1 MVDYFR
7 KEVIYDTTIYFIISY
22 YGLYMAY
29 TLSYL
34 YKRTLFIWLYSHCLL
49 IPSDKTIS
57 SYLARITRIHDR
69 RSTLFKYGLN
79 AFLIGDIACLFFY
92 YHYQPFTYIEL
103 IVPVVSMILLEIVTY
118 SKDIDYKTEITSYI
132 FALVWLTS
140 KSILTAITMNTL
152 NFKMMALGFILYL
165 LSDVLLVFYKRNKYQ
180 ILGILNIF
188 FYYFGIFLTAYSFSF
203 I

>member
-1 MVDYFR
+1 MILLYILLFLIMTCTWR
-7 KEVIYDTTIYFIISY
+7 TCYHIYTKGLCSFGFI
-22 YGLYMAY
+22 LTAY
-29 TLSYL
+29 LSHQT
-34 YKRTLFIWLYSHCLL
+34 KLFLL
-49 IPSDKTIS
+49 ILPGL
-57 SYLARITRIHDR
+57 LAFMIGDLLLCKKN
-69 RSTLFKYGLN
+69 LFKYGLN

-103 IVPVVSMILLEIVTY
+103 IAPVVSMILLEVVTY

-132 FALVWLTS
+132 FALVWLTT
-140 KSILTAITMNTL
+140 KSILAAITMNTL

-165 LSDVLLVFYKRNKYQ
+165 LSDVFLAFYKRNKYQ

>member
-1 MVDYFR
+1 MILLYILLFVIMGCTWRTRYHICTKGLCSFGFILTAYFSHQT
-7 KEVIYDTTIYFIISY
+7 K
-22 YGLYMAY
+22 
-29 TLSYL
+29 
-34 YKRTLFIWLYSHCLL
+34 LFLL
-49 IPSDKTIS
+49 ILPGL
-57 SYLARITRIHDR
+57 LAFMIGDI
-69 RSTLFKYGLN
+69 LFCKKELFRYALD

-103 IVPVVSMILLEIVTY
+103 IAPVVSMILLEVVTY
-118 SKDIDYKTEITSYI
+118 SKKIDYKTEIISYI
-132 FALVWLTS
+132 FALVWLTT
-140 KSILTAITMNTL
+140 KSIFTSIIINTL

>member
-1 MVDYFR
+1 MILLYILLFLILACTGRTRYHVYTKGLCSFSFILTAYLSHQTKLFLLILPGLLTFMIGDILLCKKNLFR
-7 KEVIYDTTIYFIISY
+7 
-22 YGLYMAY
+22 YGL
-29 TLSYL
+29 
-34 YKRTLFIWLYSHCLL
+34 
-49 IPSDKTIS
+49 D
-57 SYLARITRIHDR
+57 
-69 RSTLFKYGLN
+69 

-92 YHYQPFTYIEL
+92 YHFQPFTYIEL
-103 IVPVVSMILLEIVTY
+103 FVPVVSMILLEIVTY

-132 FALVWLTS
+132 FALVWLTT
-140 KSILTAITMNTL
+140 KSILTAIALNTL

-165 LSDVLLVFYKRNKYQ
+165 LSDVLLVFYKKNNHQ

>member
-1 MVDYFR
+1 MILLYILLFVIMVCTWCTRYHIYTKGLCSFGFIFTAYFSHQT
-7 KEVIYDTTIYFIISY
+7 K
-22 YGLYMAY
+22 
-29 TLSYL
+29 
-34 YKRTLFIWLYSHCLL
+34 LFLL
-49 IPSDKTIS
+49 ILPG
-57 SYLARITRIHDR
+57 
-69 RSTLFKYGLN
+69 LFAFMIGDILLCKKELFRYALD

-92 YHYQPFTYIEL
+92 YRYQPFTYIEL
-103 IVPVVSMILLEIVTY
+103 IAPVVSMILLEVVTY

-132 FALVWLTS
+132 FALVWLTT
-140 KSILTAITMNTL
+140 KSIFISIAMNTL

-165 LSDVLLVFYKRNKYQ
+165 LSDVLLVFYKRSKYQ

>member
-1 MVDYFR
+1 MILLYVLLFLIMACTWRTCYH
-7 KEVIYDTTIYFIISY
+7 IYTKGLCSFGFI
-22 YGLYMAY
+22 LTAY
-29 TLSYL
+29 LSHQT
-34 YKRTLFIWLYSHCLL
+34 KLFLL
-49 IPSDKTIS
+49 ILPGL
-57 SYLARITRIHDR
+57 LAFMIGDLLLCKKN
-69 RSTLFKYGLN
+69 LFKYGLN

-103 IVPVVSMILLEIVTY
+103 IAPVVSMILLEVVTY
-118 SKDIDYKTEITSYI
+118 SKDMDYKTEITSYI
-132 FALVWLTS
+132 FALVWLTT
-140 KSILTAITMNTL
+140 KSILAAITMNTL

-165 LSDVLLVFYKRNKYQ
+165 LSDVFLAFYKRNKYQ

>member
-1 MVDYFR
+1 MACTWRTRYH
-7 KEVIYDTTIYFIISY
+7 IYTK
-22 YGLYMAY
+22 GLCSFGFVLTAY
-29 TLSYL
+29 LSHQT
-34 YKRTLFIWLYSHCLL
+34 KLFLL
-49 IPSDKTIS
+49 ILPAL
-57 SYLARITRIHDR
+57 LAFMIGDILLCKKN
-69 RSTLFKYGLN
+69 LFKYGLD

-92 YHYQPFTYIEL
+92 YHFEPFTYTEL
-103 IVPVVSMILLEIVTY
+103 IVPVCSMILLEILTY
-118 SKDIDYKTEITSYI
+118 YKIVDFSTYKTEITSYI
-132 FALVWLTS
+132 FALVWLTT

-165 LSDVLLVFYKRNKYQ
+165 LSDILLVFYKKNKYQ

>member
-1 MVDYFR
+1 MILLYILLFLIMTCTWR
-7 KEVIYDTTIYFIISY
+7 TCYHIYTKGLCSFGFI
-22 YGLYMAY
+22 LTAY
-29 TLSYL
+29 LSHQT
-34 YKRTLFIWLYSHCLL
+34 KLFLL
-49 IPSDKTIS
+49 ILPGL
-57 SYLARITRIHDR
+57 LAFMIGDLLLCKKN
-69 RSTLFKYGLN
+69 LFKYGLN

-103 IVPVVSMILLEIVTY
+103 IAPVVSMILLEVVTY

-132 FALVWLTS
+132 FALIWLTT
-140 KSILTAITMNTL
+140 KSILAAITMNTL

-165 LSDVLLVFYKRNKYQ
+165 LSDVLLAFYKRNKYQ

>member
-1 MVDYFR
+1 MILLYILLFLIMACTWRTRYHTYTKGLCSFGFILTAYLSHQTKLFLLILPGLLTFMIGDILLCKKNLFR
-7 KEVIYDTTIYFIISY
+7 
-22 YGLYMAY
+22 YGL
-29 TLSYL
+29 
-34 YKRTLFIWLYSHCLL
+34 
-49 IPSDKTIS
+49 D
-57 SYLARITRIHDR
+57 
-69 RSTLFKYGLN
+69 

-92 YHYQPFTYIEL
+92 YHFQPFTYIEL
-103 IVPVVSMILLEIVTY
+103 FVPVVSMILLEIVTY

-132 FALVWLTS
+132 FALVWLTT
-140 KSILTAITMNTL
+140 KSILTAIALNTL

-165 LSDVLLVFYKRNKYQ
+165 LSDVLLVFYKKNNHQ

>member
-1 MVDYFR
+1 MILLYILLFLIMTCTWR
-7 KEVIYDTTIYFIISY
+7 TCYHIYTKGLCSFGFI
-22 YGLYMAY
+22 LTAY
-29 TLSYL
+29 LSHQT
-34 YKRTLFIWLYSHCLL
+34 KLFLL
-49 IPSDKTIS
+49 ILPGL
-57 SYLARITRIHDR
+57 LAFMIGDLLLCKKN
-69 RSTLFKYGLN
+69 LFKYGLN

-103 IVPVVSMILLEIVTY
+103 IAPVVSMILLEVVTY

-132 FALVWLTS
+132 FALIWLTT
-140 KSILTAITMNTL
+140 KSILAAITMNTL

-165 LSDVLLVFYKRNKYQ
+165 LSDVFLAFYKRNKYQ

>member
-1 MVDYFR
+1 MILLYILIFLIMACTWR
-7 KEVIYDTTIYFIISY
+7 TRYHIYTK
-22 YGLYMAY
+22 GLCSFGFVLTAY
-29 TLSYL
+29 LSHQT
-34 YKRTLFIWLYSHCLL
+34 KLFLL
-49 IPSDKTIS
+49 ILPGL
-57 SYLARITRIHDR
+57 LAFMIGDILLCKKN
-69 RSTLFKYGLN
+69 LFKYGLD

-92 YHYQPFTYIEL
+92 YHFEPFKYIEL
-103 IVPVVSMILLEIVTY
+103 IVPVCFMILLEILTY
-118 SKDIDYKTEITSYI
+118 YKIVDFSTYKTEITSYI
-132 FALVWLTS
+132 FALVWLTT

-165 LSDVLLVFYKRNKYQ
+165 LSDILLVFYKKNKYQ

>member
-1 MVDYFR
+1 MIV
-7 KEVIYDTTIYFIISY
+7 
-22 YGLYMAY
+22 
-29 TLSYL
+29 
-34 YKRTLFIWLYSHCLL
+34 LFILLFLIMVCTWRTRYHIYTKGLCSFGFILTAYLSHQTKLFLL
-49 IPSDKTIS
+49 ILPGL
-57 SYLARITRIHDR
+57 LAFMIGDLLLCKKN
-69 RSTLFKYGLN
+69 LFKYGLN

-103 IVPVVSMILLEIVTY
+103 IVPVVSMILLEIVAY

-132 FALVWLTS
+132 FALVWLTT

-165 LSDVLLVFYKRNKYQ
+165 LSDVLLAFYKRNKYQ

>member
-1 MVDYFR
+1 MILLYILLFLIMAFTWR
-7 KEVIYDTTIYFIISY
+7 TCYHIYTKGLCSFGFI
-22 YGLYMAY
+22 LTAY
-29 TLSYL
+29 LSHQT
-34 YKRTLFIWLYSHCLL
+34 KLFLL
-49 IPSDKTIS
+49 ILPGL
-57 SYLARITRIHDR
+57 LAFMIGDLLLCKKN
-69 RSTLFKYGLN
+69 LFKYGLN

-103 IVPVVSMILLEIVTY
+103 IAPVVSMILLEVVTY

-132 FALVWLTS
+132 FSLVWLTT
-140 KSILTAITMNTL
+140 KSILAAITMNTL

-165 LSDVLLVFYKRNKYQ
+165 LSDVFLAFYKRNKYQ

>member
-1 MVDYFR
+1 MILLYILLFLIMACTWSTR
-7 KEVIYDTTIYFIISY
+7 YHIYTKGLCSFGFI
-22 YGLYMAY
+22 LTAY
-29 TLSYL
+29 LSHQT
-34 YKRTLFIWLYSHCLL
+34 KLFLL
-49 IPSDKTIS
+49 ILPGL
-57 SYLARITRIHDR
+57 LAFMIGDLLLCKKN
-69 RSTLFKYGLN
+69 LFKYGLN

-103 IVPVVSMILLEIVTY
+103 IAPVVSMILLEVVTY

-132 FALVWLTS
+132 FALIWLTT
-140 KSILTAITMNTL
+140 KSILAAITMNTL
-152 NFKMMALGFILYL
+152 NFKMMSLGFILYL
-165 LSDVLLVFYKRNKYQ
+165 LSDVLLAFYKRNKYQ

>member
-1 MVDYFR
+1 MILLYILLFLIMTCTWR
-7 KEVIYDTTIYFIISY
+7 TCYHIYTKGLCSFGFI
-22 YGLYMAY
+22 LTAY
-29 TLSYL
+29 LSHQT
-34 YKRTLFIWLYSHCLL
+34 KLFLL
-49 IPSDKTIS
+49 ILPGL
-57 SYLARITRIHDR
+57 LAFMIGDLLLCKKN
-69 RSTLFKYGLN
+69 LFKYGLN

-103 IVPVVSMILLEIVTY
+103 IAPVVSMILLEVVTY

-132 FALVWLTS
+132 FALVWLTT
-140 KSILTAITMNTL
+140 KSILAAITMNTL

-165 LSDVLLVFYKRNKYQ
+165 LSDVLLAFYKRNKYQ